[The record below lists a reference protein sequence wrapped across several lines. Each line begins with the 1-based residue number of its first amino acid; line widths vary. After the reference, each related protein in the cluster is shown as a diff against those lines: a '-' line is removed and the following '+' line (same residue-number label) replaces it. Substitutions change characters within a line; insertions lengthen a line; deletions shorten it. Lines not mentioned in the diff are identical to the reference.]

1 MINRPHG
8 KKMGIIILVLL
19 IVVSLAEV
27 IFRSITMGLKSMT
40 TSNFGEQLAIIALS
54 VFLIVMTLKGK
65 DRICYICYGAW
76 LGCFV
81 LNQLFGLPGMIVN
94 MLVNISNPGIISIII
109 RVISMICIFT
119 IGALVVEYMNDG
131 TIYNRAFNVSCIIA
145 VILLVADISVG
156 IYSIAFNEPTVL
168 PNGIDLAFFKN
179 QIALDIFNKVY
190 YVIMIFMFTFFAYD
204 SAKMELAKL
213 KK

>member
-119 IGALVVEYMNDG
+119 IGALVV
-131 TIYNRAFNVSCIIA
+131 IA
-145 VILLVADISVG
+145 ILCL
-156 IYSIAFNEPTVL
+156 
-168 PNGIDLAFFKN
+168 
-179 QIALDIFNKVY
+179 
-190 YVIMIFMFTFFAYD
+190 
-204 SAKMELAKL
+204 
-213 KK
+213 